1 VALVI
6 GNSAYQY
13 TPKLDNPKND
23 ASDIAAALKRYTF
36 EVIEGFDL
44 DKRGFDRKVLD
55 FAAALKG
62 SDAGVFFYAGH
73 GMQVA
78 GQNYLIPTDA
88 KAEAAETLDFEM
100 VRVDVVQRI
109 MERLTET
116 NILFLDAAA
125 TIHWRA
131 TWHVRWARVP

>member
-1 VALVI
+1 MHQ
-6 GNSAYQY
+6 GKPDH

-23 ASDIAAALKRYTF
+23 AADMAAALKKHGF

-44 DKRGFDRKVLD
+44 DKRGFDQKVLD

-78 GQNYLIPTDA
+78 ARYRSATQWVA
-88 KAEAAETLDFEM
+88 
-100 VRVDVVQRI
+100 RQR
-109 MERLTET
+109 
-116 NILFLDAAA
+116 
-125 TIHWRA
+125 
-131 TWHVRWARVP
+131 

>member
-1 VALVI
+1 MRTVIALLLLLVLPASFAHAGKRVALVI

-23 ASDIAAALKRYTF
+23 ASDIAAALKRYGF

-62 SDAGVFFYAGH
+62 PDAGVFF
-73 GMQVA
+73 
-78 GQNYLIPTDA
+78 
-88 KAEAAETLDFEM
+88 
-100 VRVDVVQRI
+100 
-109 MERLTET
+109 
-116 NILFLDAAA
+116 
-125 TIHWRA
+125 
-131 TWHVRWARVP
+131 